1 MFHGNLPR
9 GVYFAVGIDLDL
21 ISFRSLKY
29 RPRCNDFFVANLL
42 SHFDGRLASGG
53 FSGNRCFG
61 VRIVIPTIAVYN
73 VIHNTPVG

>member
-29 RPRCNDFFVANLL
+29 RPCDNFFVANLL
-42 SHFDGRLASGG
+42 SHFHGRLALWGPFG
-53 FSGNRCFG
+53 DRCFG
-61 VRIVIPTIAVYN
+61 VRIVRPTIAFYN
-73 VIHNTPVG
+73 VIHNTPVR